1 MLEWFKSW
9 ATGIVIAVIIATIIE
24 MILPNSTSKK
34 YIKIIIGIFIVYT
47 IISPVIGSFKGE
59 DLNNYIKVENYIQSN
74 SNALKTNEVSD
85 NAQSSIKKI
94 YAQNLQNDLK
104 TKLKEKGYISNNIN
118 ISISNDDKYNI
129 ERIDIKVD
137 EKVTNSNQ
145 DEKQVKTI
153 VDNIKAI
160 KIKVKK
166 DDSQNNA
173 IITENDKNEIKEYI
187 KQIYQIDLN
196 NINVS

>member
-1 MLEWFKSW
+1 MALLES
-9 ATGIVIAVIIATIIE
+9 GEMYLETI
-24 MILPNSTSKK
+24 LVLSKK
-34 YIKIIIGIFIVYT
+34 HPQVRSIDVGEYMGYSKPSVSRAIGLLKNGGYVLMDKNGFLT
-47 IISPVIGSFKGE
+47 LTEEGE
-59 DLNNYIKVENYIQSN
+59 QV
-74 SNALKTNEVSD
+74 AT
-85 NAQSSIKKI
+85 KI
-94 YAQNLQNDLK
+94 YERHTVL
-104 TKLKEKGYISNNIN
+104 TKMLTGLGVSEQQ
-118 ISISNDDKYNI
+118 
-129 ERIDIKVD
+129 
-137 EKVTNSNQ
+137 Q